1 LISLNESGATHSI
14 NYMSAKLRPIG
25 HLKSLVN
32 GQNELEVESGSTVR
46 ATLEKA
52 GIRSELV
59 ALVMVND
66 EQCDKDYVVR
76 EGDVVKVM
84 AVIGGG

>member
-1 LISLNESGATHSI
+1 
-14 NYMSAKLRPIG
+14 MPAKLRPVG

-32 GQNELEVESGSTVR
+32 GQSELDVESGSTVR

-66 EQCDKDYVVR
+66 EQRNKDYVVQ
-76 EGDVVKVM
+76 EGDVVKVL

>member
-1 LISLNESGATHSI
+1 
-14 NYMSAKLRPIG
+14 MSAKLRPIG

-32 GQNELEVESGSTVR
+32 GQEELEVESGSTVR

-66 EQCDKDYVVR
+66 EQRDKDYVVQ
-76 EGDVVKVM
+76 EGDVLKVM

>member
-1 LISLNESGATHSI
+1 
-14 NYMSAKLRPIG
+14 MPAKLRPIG

-32 GQNELEVESGSTVR
+32 GQAELDVESGFTIR
-46 ATLEKA
+46 ATLENA

-66 EQCDKDYVVR
+66 EQRDKDYVLQ